1 MSHWITLVTEH
12 GPINGWVAAPDD
24 KPVGGIVVVHEL
36 FGVNVDMRKIAERYA
51 ANGYLTVV
59 PALFDK
65 IQREV
70 ELDDYAASDYQR
82 GNELSMQL
90 GVGTAAEL
98 VATAADA
105 IGHAG
110 DIAMVGYGWGGSV
123 AFLAA
128 RKLSLP
134 CVVYYGTQPP
144 VAPDSAMCAPALF
157 HYGTLDPQYTSGQ
170 PEIFGNGAASVR
182 TLSYPTGHAFDRE
195 GDPLHFHAESS
206 AQALQHTL
214 NFLNQHLRKPA
225 D

>member
-12 GPINGWVAAPDD
+12 GPINGWVAEPDD
-24 KPVGGIVVVHEL
+24 RPVGGIVVVHEI

-51 ANGYLTVV
+51 ASGYLTVV

-70 ELDDYAASDYQR
+70 ELDDYAAADYQR

-90 GVGTAAEL
+90 GVTAAAEL
-98 VATAADA
+98 VATAAGA

-110 DIAMVGYGWGGSV
+110 DIAIVGYGWGGSV

-128 RKLSLP
+128 QKLSLP
-134 CVVYYGTQPP
+134 CVVYCGMQPP
-144 VAPDSAMCAPALF
+144 APPDSGMSAPVLI
-157 HYGTLDPQYTSGQ
+157 HYGAQDPQFTSGQ
-170 PEIFGNGAASVR
+170 PEIFGSGAAPVR
-182 TLSYPTGHAFDRE
+182 ALSYPTGHAFDRE
-195 GDPLHFHAESS
+195 GDPLHYHAESS
-206 AQALQHTL
+206 AQAFQHTL